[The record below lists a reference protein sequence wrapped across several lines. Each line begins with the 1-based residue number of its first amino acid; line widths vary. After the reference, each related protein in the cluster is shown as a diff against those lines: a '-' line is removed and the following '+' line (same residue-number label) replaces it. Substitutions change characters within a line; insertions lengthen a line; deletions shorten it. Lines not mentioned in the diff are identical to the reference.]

1 MTDQP
6 VKQGPLEQVP
16 EAPRQSLSK
25 LVTVSI
31 VVTAV
36 ATTVIAL
43 LLLYAALGIRSA
55 AKDLAEVGGGT
66 EELFEPPA
74 DEPFGEEFEGGG
86 QSQYTEQPEEDSLEG
101 QGQTGGALRGELD
114 QLEAN
119 FGPGPTPSAIRR
131 TAEVDTDISDRDLR
145 RYGLGVCFGAIA
157 GPEHLATESGLSL
170 EEAERMI
177 ATAEGWCSA

>member
-1 MTDQP
+1 MTDQQ
-6 VKQGPLEQVP
+6 VEQGPLEQTP

-25 LVTVSI
+25 LVTASI

-36 ATTVIAL
+36 ATTIIAM
-43 LLLYAALGIRSA
+43 LLLYAALGIRNA
-55 AKDLAEVGGGT
+55 AKELAELGGGA
-66 EELFEPPA
+66 EEVFDAPA

-86 QSQYTEQPEEDSLEG
+86 ESWYNEQPEEGSLG
-101 QGQTGGALRGELD
+101 GRTGGDLRAELD
-114 QLEAN
+114 QLEVD

-131 TAEVDTDISDRDLR
+131 MAELGTDVSNSDLR